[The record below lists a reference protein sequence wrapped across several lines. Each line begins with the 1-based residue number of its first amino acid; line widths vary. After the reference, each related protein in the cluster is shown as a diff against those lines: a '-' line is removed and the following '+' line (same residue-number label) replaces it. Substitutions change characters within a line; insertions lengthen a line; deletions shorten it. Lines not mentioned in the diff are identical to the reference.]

1 MVMKKKRDIDHNIQY
16 YQRGISL
23 LQYIIDTK
31 I

>member
-1 MVMKKKRDIDHNIQY
+1 MVMKKRDIDHNIQY